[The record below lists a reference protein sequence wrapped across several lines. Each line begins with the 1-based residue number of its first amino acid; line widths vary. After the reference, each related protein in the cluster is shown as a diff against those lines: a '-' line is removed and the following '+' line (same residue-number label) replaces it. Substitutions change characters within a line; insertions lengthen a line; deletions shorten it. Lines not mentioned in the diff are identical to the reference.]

1 MTKGSFRR
9 LLYLAQMA
17 AAIGILAGCGSD
29 ATLESRAQ
37 RTSNANELPSKSL
50 AGTAPSTMIEWQHFD
65 AYEYYRDVIDLHG
78 AASAAPGFTKG
89 RDADRGFLSCFR
101 SRAVK

>member
-17 AAIGILAGCGSD
+17 AAIGMLAGCGSD

-37 RTSNANELPSKSL
+37 QMPNANELPSESL
-50 AGTAPSTMIEWQHFD
+50 AGAAPSTMIELQHLD

-78 AASAAPGFTKG
+78 AVPAASGLAKG
-89 RDADRGFLSCFR
+89 KGTDSGVLSCFR
-101 SRAVK
+101 SRAFK

>member
-17 AAIGILAGCGSD
+17 AAIGVLAGCGSD
-29 ATLESRAQ
+29 TTLESRAQ
-37 RTSNANELPSKSL
+37 RAPDVNEPLTESL
-50 AGTAPSTMIEWQHFD
+50 AGMVPSTMIELQHFD

>member
-17 AAIGILAGCGSD
+17 AAIGVLAGCGSD

-37 RTSNANELPSKSL
+37 RTSNANELPSESL

-78 AASAAPGFTKG
+78 GTPGFIKSKA
-89 RDADRGFLSCFR
+89 ADRGFLSCFR
-101 SRAVK
+101 DRAFK